1 MSRDA
6 TAEAILGIYINLDCL
21 EQFKETLPAK
31 THLEDQYDPKTGKQ
45 LDPVVV
51 YDSEAV
57 EGYRIGD
64 EFCSNDPWDFPSL
77 GDVLAKLAG
86 ARAASVITDTDGKV
100 AGWIIGQPLSSA
112 CGSTSYGFTAIDDR
126 PHQQLVNLDVTLNA
140 WRVAL
145 GAALGMPIADEWCG
159 IFAVLSIES

>member
-6 TAEAILGIYINLDCL
+6 TAEAILGIYIDLAQL

-31 THLEDQYDPKTGKQ
+31 SHVEERYDPKTGKQ

-51 YDSEAV
+51 YDAEAV
-57 EGYRIGD
+57 EGFRIGD
-64 EFCSNDPWDFPSL
+64 EFCSADPWEFPSL

-86 ARAASVITDTDGKV
+86 ARAATVIADTDGKV
-100 AGWIIGQPLSSA
+100 AGWIIGQPLSTA
-112 CGSTSYGFTAIDDR
+112 CGSASYGFTAIDDR
-126 PHQQLVNLDVTLNA
+126 PHQQLVNLDTDVNK

-145 GAALGMPIADEWCG
+145 GAALGIPIADEWCG
-159 IFAVLSIES
+159 IYAVLSVES